1 MRILLT
7 IVFVVVCLALLVLVL
22 MQEGKTQGL
31 GAISGIADTYWGKNK
46 ARSMEGRLER
56 VTIVLSV
63 LFYLIALLLNMK
75 VF

>member
-56 VTIVLSV
+56 ITIVLSV

>member
-1 MRILLT
+1 MRIFLT
-7 IVFVVVCLALLVLVL
+7 IVFVVVCIALLILVL
-22 MQEGKTQGL
+22 MQEGKSQGL

-56 VTIVLSV
+56 ITIVLSV
-63 LFYLIALLLNMK
+63 LFYVIALLLNMK